1 MEKLLAFLLLNIFRV
16 SINGVGNDCLY
27 QFDSGGYDIFLME
40 DEEMVEFDMVPTI
53 ITDVMAGHAKWQP
66 QKTALVFGSERYT
79 WLEFN
84 QKINKVGF

>member
-1 MEKLLAFLLLNIFRV
+1 
-16 SINGVGNDCLY
+16 
-27 QFDSGGYDIFLME
+27 
-40 DEEMVEFDMVPTI
+40 MVEFDMVPTI